1 MLVER
6 VVRALIADDLPRTNL
21 ITNGLLV
28 IDLLE
33 EKMVSYDFIP
43 PNSFISGKVTPSI
56 GSSAYF

>member
-28 IDLLE
+28 IILLE
-33 EKMVSYDFIP
+33 EKMAPYDFLP
-43 PNSFISGKVTPSI
+43 PISFISEKVTPSI